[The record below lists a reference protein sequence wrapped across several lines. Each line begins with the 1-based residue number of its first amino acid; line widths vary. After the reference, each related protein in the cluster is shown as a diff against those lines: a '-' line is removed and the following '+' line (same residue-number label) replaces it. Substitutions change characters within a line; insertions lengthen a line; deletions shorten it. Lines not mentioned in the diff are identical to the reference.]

1 MWETG
6 KRNPEF
12 ETLEAL
18 LSLLNVSYDYL
29 TGKSK
34 ETAHNTLITDEK
46 KKLSA
51 WTVEDEL
58 YDTFRKFLALDPY
71 GINAATQVIMSEY
84 QRCSC
89 LLYTSSSDTAVRV
102 EFFGDEIDRIS
113 EIDVLTGEIKCQLA
127 HIGIF
132 PASHYVVPAEQIQK
146 AAIAIEEELKERVD
160 YFKSEDKLLEAQR
173 ISCLLYTSSPA
184 LPAGRL
190 PHASS
195 NLRRASFASSF
206 RLVGT

>member
-1 MWETG
+1 MNGERL
-6 KRNPEF
+6 KRQESLWIYSSFSCKGPKCFKGFCSNVGNRKTEPEF

-84 QRCSC
+84 QRCSAQKT
-89 LLYTSSSDTAVRV
+89 LVQNSAYTLS
-102 EFFGDEIDRIS
+102 IDLNKS
-113 EIDVLTGEIKCQLA
+113 T
-127 HIGIF
+127 
-132 PASHYVVPAEQIQK
+132 SNAE
-146 AAIAIEEELKERVD
+146 
-160 YFKSEDKLLEAQR
+160 
-173 ISCLLYTSSPA
+173 
-184 LPAGRL
+184 
-190 PHASS
+190 
-195 NLRRASFASSF
+195 
-206 RLVGT
+206 